1 METNRNVK
9 LNETGSH
16 TIDLFGLL
24 ERILQ
29 EWKKML
35 IVLIAGFLFVFAYY
49 FAKYYPNSKDER
61 VVDESIETIRGSSEY
76 YNAVVEYFDSTI
88 EDRYSYLYNS
98 AVGNMNPYGQYV
110 STATY
115 VVNPLAMPESK
126 DLLLRNESV
135 LLGSV
140 LDYIKYQINWDPIL
154 NELNL
159 PEEVLVNE
167 LVAANLNGSVLSL
180 SFSYS
185 DGDNAK
191 RIKDYACAEISE
203 YYNSLV
209 ADLSLQD
216 YSLIQTSSGDTT
228 IVNGDN
234 FNWLTNRLNEISSLE
249 TARANFMKSYNGNTN
264 GPEPSFNIK
273 SAIKKSVLGAI
284 VCLIVFV
291 VLVASKYVLGNQV
304 LSSKEL
310 NDYLGVKNL
319 ATLRK
324 DKRLALIRKGSESN
338 NISLLTDETKLEL
351 ASDTIIQMTGSG
363 KVIAV
368 VSDLEQEK
376 VNDIVGK
383 LQGKGNAKVSFVPL
397 PNIKE
402 NLSERHSLQKSDYV
416 LLLAQVSKT
425 KYSSIDDLLTIT
437 SNYGKPLIGTI
448 TINS

>member
-1 METNRNVK
+1 
-9 LNETGSH
+9 
-16 TIDLFGLL
+16 
-24 ERILQ
+24 
-29 EWKKML
+29 
-35 IVLIAGFLFVFAYY
+35 
-49 FAKYYPNSKDER
+49 
-61 VVDESIETIRGSSEY
+61 
-76 YNAVVEYFDSTI
+76 
-88 EDRYSYLYNS
+88 
-98 AVGNMNPYGQYV
+98 
-110 STATY
+110 
-115 VVNPLAMPESK
+115 
-126 DLLLRNESV
+126 
-135 LLGSV
+135 
-140 LDYIKYQINWDPIL
+140 
-154 NELNL
+154 
-159 PEEVLVNE
+159 
-167 LVAANLNGSVLSL
+167 
-180 SFSYS
+180 
-185 DGDNAK
+185 
-191 RIKDYACAEISE
+191 
-203 YYNSLV
+203 
-209 ADLSLQD
+209 
-216 YSLIQTSSGDTT
+216 
-228 IVNGDN
+228 
-234 FNWLTNRLNEISSLE
+234 LNEISSLE